1 MGLFFVLINVLTVL
15 RVAHWPVSVSSD
27 LSETNP
33 FLFYLCRGWIHVF
46 ELKRRKCPSP
56 DTLLD
61 SFDWLYWVLFWCLQ
75 SLCNACGIRYKKEE
89 RRATTN
95 TAAIEAHHLMGHH
108 HHHHHHWGYAGQPQ
122 MAAPASG
129 NGEFRLIEE
138 EEEDN
143 DDGESSSPYL
153 SWRLNVPPPDFPV
166 HMTWILPFP
175 IKDLSSSSS
184 ST

>member
-1 MGLFFVLINVLTVL
+1 MLWPFCGSPIGQFQFHLTWVRL
-15 RVAHWPVSVSSD
+15 
-27 LSETNP
+27 T
-33 FLFYLCRGWIHVF
+33 LFYFFLCRGWIHVF
-46 ELKRRKCPSP
+46 ELKRRKCPPPSP

-95 TAAIEAHHLMGHH
+95 TAAIEAHHLMGQH
-108 HHHHHHWGYAGQPQ
+108 HHHHHHWGYAGQTQ
-122 MAAPASG
+122 MAAPATG

-138 EEEDN
+138 EEDD

-166 HMTWILPFP
+166 HMTWILTCPQ
-175 IKDLSSSSS
+175 KDLSASSS